1 MNDMY
6 FEKLIKLSLKSLKSN
21 DVPVA
26 AIVVKNNKI
35 IAKGYNKR
43 EKNKLT
49 INHAEIIAVSKAN
62 KKLKNYFLYDC
73 DIYVTLKPCNMCE
86 QVINNARIR
95 NVFYMLDKP
104 DFKKNYEKTV
114 ITYQQSKYSKKYKK
128 ILQNFFNKLR

>member
-1 MNDMY
+1 MDDMY

-49 INHAEIIAVSKAN
+49 INHAEIIAISKAN

-86 QVINNARIR
+86 QVITNARIR

>member
-49 INHAEIIAVSKAN
+49 INHAEIIAISKAN